1 MRTLIRAVGAVALAR
16 VLFLSGVP
24 LYAQAPTSVYHIE
37 PRPKTA
43 AELAGRFTPAQIDA
57 LEMLNRRD
65 RAHLLRAD
73 PPVPGIVVPEVW
85 LDDPLAYSPFPRSWP
100 AAEPHAKAIVVHQP
114 TQAFAAYEGGRLV
127 RWGPVST
134 GRKETPTPEGS
145 FNLTW
150 RARSRRSTDNEDW
163 LLEWYFNFV
172 NERGVSF
179 HLFDLPGY
187 PASHACVRLLL
198 RDAQWLYGWGEQ
210 WGLDDSRREVIMPG
224 TPVLILGAYPFGSPP
239 AWLSLEALSAPLT
252 LPAALAVTT
261 VRTPMP
267 LSGAAAAGIDRSAS
281 PDNRRLAGPTARPS
295 RSRRSIDR
303 QEPPAPTP
311 PRRR

>member
-1 MRTLIRAVGAVALAR
+1 MRVRRLVRLRQHRLGIRGRDRARSARLGVRGAARALLAVLIAGACLE
-16 VLFLSGVP
+16 P
-24 LYAQAPTSVYHIE
+24 LGAQAAAPAYRFE
-37 PRPKTA
+37 PLPKTA
-43 AELAGRFTPAQIDA
+43 AELAKRFTSAQIDL

-65 RAHLLRAD
+65 REHLVRAD
-73 PPVPGIVVPEVW
+73 PPVPGLVVPDAW
-85 LDDPLAYSPFPRSWP
+85 SDDLLTYSPFPASWP
-100 AAEPHAKAIVVHQP
+100 GAESQAKAIVVHQP
-114 TQAFAAYEGGRLV
+114 LQAFGAYENGRLV

-134 GRKETPTPEGS
+134 GRKETPTPDGA

-210 WGLDDSRREVIMPG
+210 WKLDETRRHVAVAG
-224 TPVLILGAYPFGSPP
+224 TPVLIHGTYPFGSPP
-239 AWLSLEALSAPLT
+239 AWLALDALAAPVA
-252 LPAALAVTT
+252 LPALA
-261 VRTPMP
+261 R
-267 LSGAAAAGIDRSAS
+267 
-281 PDNRRLAGPTARPS
+281 
-295 RSRRSIDR
+295 
-303 QEPPAPTP
+303 
-311 PRRR
+311 

>member
-1 MRTLIRAVGAVALAR
+1 MLALA
-16 VLFLSGVP
+16 LAVP
-24 LYAQAPTSVYHIE
+24 TAAQPPSAAYRIE
-37 PRPKTA
+37 PLPKTP
-43 AELAGRFTPAQIDA
+43 AELAKRFTAAQIDV

-65 RAHLLRAD
+65 RAHLLRVD
-73 PPVPGIVVPEVW
+73 PPTPGLVVPLTW
-85 LDDPLAYSPFPRSWP
+85 TDDPLAYSPFPEIWRAVEGYP
-100 AAEPHAKAIVVHQP
+100 KAIVVHQSM
-114 TQAFAAYEGGRLV
+114 QAFAAYEKGTLV

-187 PASHACVRLLL
+187 PASHACVRLML

-210 WGLDDSRREVIMPG
+210 WSLDDDRRHLMMPG
-224 TPVLILGAYPFGSPP
+224 TPVLILGTYPFGAPP
-239 AWLSLEALSAPLT
+239 VWLSLDALATPLA
-252 LPAALAVTT
+252 LPAALGATTGLAPELPSAV
-261 VRTPMP
+261 
-267 LSGAAAAGIDRSAS
+267 LAADSGRSAN
-281 PDNRRLAGPTARPS
+281 PDSRAPAVRRALAA
-295 RSRRSIDR
+295 RSRMYSDR
-303 QEPPAPTP
+303 PAPPARA
-311 PRRR
+311 RRPIH